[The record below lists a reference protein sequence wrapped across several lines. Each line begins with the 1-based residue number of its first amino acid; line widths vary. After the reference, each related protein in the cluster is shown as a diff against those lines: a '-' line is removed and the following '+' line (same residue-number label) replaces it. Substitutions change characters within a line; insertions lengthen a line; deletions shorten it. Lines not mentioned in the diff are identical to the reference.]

1 MFQQSSLPTFLHF
14 ARVGAAHQP
23 HVANLQPKQQ
33 YKQQPKQQT
42 MQQLVHELI
51 KTTVQKV
58 SAYAAT
64 QLVKVE
70 MGDNDNQMA
79 DKTGKKN
86 IVSLETT
93 RRQLRCESSKNYRF
107 HEEFLMLKP

>member
-1 MFQQSSLPTFLHF
+1 MLKLLLKQSKSLSSWLKIPKQQ
-14 ARVGAAHQP
+14 AK
-23 HVANLQPKQQ
+23 LQLKQQ

-79 DKTGKKN
+79 DKTGKK
-86 IVSLETT
+86 V
-93 RRQLRCESSKNYRF
+93 
-107 HEEFLMLKP
+107 

>member
-1 MFQQSSLPTFLHF
+1 MLKLLLKQSNSLSNWLKIPKQQ
-14 ARVGAAHQP
+14 AK
-23 HVANLQPKQQ
+23 LQPKQK
-33 YKQQPKQQT
+33 YKQQT

-58 SAYAAT
+58 SAN

-79 DKTGKKN
+79 DKTGKK
-86 IVSLETT
+86 I
-93 RRQLRCESSKNYRF
+93 
-107 HEEFLMLKP
+107 